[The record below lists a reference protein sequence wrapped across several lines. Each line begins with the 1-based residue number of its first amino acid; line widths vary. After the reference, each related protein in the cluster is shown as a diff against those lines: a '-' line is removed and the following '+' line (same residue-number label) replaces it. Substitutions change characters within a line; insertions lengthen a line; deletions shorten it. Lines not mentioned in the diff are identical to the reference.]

1 MHLYKSNLDF
11 LHGFIVNG
19 ENIFKEDH
27 RSLNLMKFVK
37 KLLGYTRVKN
47 EDIPSKK
54 VSQISNNVFSTVD
67 ENISIIN
74 QIFSNTADL
83 VIKELKTKTVRGVII
98 YLETM
103 VDKEK
108 IQKYILNTCLKWESE
123 SVSTLLSTNFQPA
136 TTFDQV
142 EAALLEGS
150 CILSLDGYQELF
162 IVDVSLSKERSITEP
177 ENEKVVHGSHD
188 GFIETLLTNLHLLR
202 KTMQSPNLSVKY
214 FPVGEQVKSKIALV
228 YLNNLVNEEIIH
240 DCEYRIKSISM
251 DTVVN
256 IGFLEELIEDSTL
269 SPFPQLLNTERV
281 DRVAGHLNEGRVAV
295 LMEGSPTALI
305 FPVTFFA
312 FYQSPDDYSSRWMIG
327 TFIRSIRYAS
337 FLISIILPA
346 FYIAVIA
353 FHFEVLPDE
362 LVNPVGSSINKIPF
376 PPLIEALIMEL
387 TIELIREAGIRLPSR
402 IGQTIGIVGGLV
414 IGDAVVQAG
423 LISTTMIVVVALT
436 AISSFCVPS
445 HGMSDAVR
453 LLRFPFMFLAASFG
467 FVGIVFGFIVLL
479 AHLCKLESFGTPYFA
494 PFAPLRIQDIKDTFL
509 RLPVWKLKT
518 RPLDS
523 HPKNIEQ
530 QDPLRGWNYNDTK
543 RK

>member
-1 MHLYKSNLDF
+1 MKFIKKLLKYNKDKNEKNPSKKREKISNPAF
-11 LHGFIVNG
+11 STIK
-19 ENIFKEDH
+19 ENIF
-27 RSLNLMKFVK
+27 
-37 KLLGYTRVKN
+37 T
-47 EDIPSKK
+47 
-54 VSQISNNVFSTVD
+54 
-67 ENISIIN
+67 IN
-74 QIFSNTADL
+74 QVFSNTEDL
-83 VIKELKTKTVRGVII
+83 VIKNLEVKDVQGVII

-108 IQKYILNTCLKWESE
+108 IQKYVLNPCLKSPLEPISDM
-123 SVSTLLSTNFQPA
+123 LGANFQSA
-136 TTFDQV
+136 TVFNQV

-150 CILSLDGYQELF
+150 CVLSLDGYAELF

-177 ENEKVVHGSHD
+177 ENEKVVQGSHD

-202 KTMQSPNLSVKY
+202 KTVQSPNLSVKY
-214 FPVGEQVKSKIALV
+214 LPTSTQVKSKIALV

-240 DCEYRIKSISM
+240 ECEYRIKSISM
-251 DTVVN
+251 DNVVN

-305 FPVTFFA
+305 LPVTFFA
-312 FYQSPDDYSSRWMIG
+312 FYQSPDDYSSRWIIG
-327 TFIRSIRYAS
+327 TFIRSIRHAS

-353 FHFEVLPDE
+353 SHFEVLPDE

-494 PFAPLRIQDIKDTFL
+494 PFAPLRIKDIKDTFL
-509 RLPVWKLKT
+509 RLPIWKLKT

-523 HPKNIEQ
+523 HPKHIEQ

>member
-1 MHLYKSNLDF
+1 MKFIKKLLKYNKDKNENNPSKKREKFSNHVF
-11 LHGFIVNG
+11 STIK
-19 ENIFKEDH
+19 ENIF
-27 RSLNLMKFVK
+27 
-37 KLLGYTRVKN
+37 T
-47 EDIPSKK
+47 
-54 VSQISNNVFSTVD
+54 
-67 ENISIIN
+67 IN
-74 QIFSNTADL
+74 QIFSNTEDL
-83 VIKELKTKTVRGVII
+83 VIKNLEMKTVQGVII

-108 IQKYILNTCLKWESE
+108 IQKYVLNPCLQSALEPISDM
-123 SVSTLLSTNFQPA
+123 LGANFQSTA
-136 TTFDQV
+136 VFNQV

-150 CILSLDGYQELF
+150 CVLCLEGYAKLF

-177 ENEKVVHGSHD
+177 ENEKVVQGSHD
-188 GFIETLLTNLHLLR
+188 GFIENLLTNLHLLR
-202 KTMQSPNLSVKY
+202 KTVQSPNLCMKY
-214 FPVGEQVKSKIALV
+214 FPVGAQVKSKVALV

-240 DCEYRIKSISM
+240 ECEHRINSISM
-251 DTVVN
+251 DNVVN

-295 LMEGSPTALI
+295 LMEGSPTALL

-312 FYQSPDDYSSRWMIG
+312 FYQSPDDYSSRWIIG
-327 TFIRSIRYAS
+327 TFIRSIRHAS

-362 LVNPVGSSINKIPF
+362 LVNPVGGSINKIPF

-467 FVGIVFGFIVLL
+467 FVGIVFGYIVLL
-479 AHLCKLESFGTPYFA
+479 AHLCKLESFGAPYFA
-494 PFAPLRIQDIKDTFL
+494 PLAPLRIKDIKDTFL
-509 RLPVWKLKT
+509 RVPIWKLKT
-518 RPLDS
+518 RPLDP
-523 HPKNIEQ
+523 HPKHIEQ